1 MTTYT
6 WGPIR
11 TCRCG
16 VEVQSMFLG
25 LAPVRTFEVASGEV
39 HRCPQVHAEI
49 RDLHQCNCG
58 AVVIDYRDGRRRNRD
73 GSPHVCG
80 APQRRQPQQSQ
91 GPRSEPVLRGVLARA
106 EDSA

>member
-1 MTTYT
+1 MAAYT

-11 TCRCG
+11 VCRCG
-16 VEVQSMFLG
+16 VEVQSVFLG
-25 LAPVRTFEVASGEV
+25 LAPVATIEVESGLR
-39 HRCPQVHAEI
+39 HRCPQVRAEV

-80 APQRRQPQQSQ
+80 VRPQTPRPAASAAPI
-91 GPRSEPVLRGVLARA
+91 LRGVIPKAG
-106 EDSA
+106 EDQS